1 MIVRSDPLQALWNHE
16 ERKGSLH
23 LLTSGQIFIA
33 QASQGPRF
41 IAIIDVRKWT
51 VLKTKV
57 PFFLFTQPAMAMM
70 KRSFGG
76 EWSVAGSIIA
86 ATTYQMCD
94 NRVLLLREDCL
105 WERYD
110 SGSWLYK
117 LIHSMHSR
125 VVSAATWDWAQNMEQ
140 RGTDDGWRAMQQPSR
155 RRKEGARSTET
166 HEKNGKPYIL
176 LCKDVIT
183 IFWSEDCIYGYSCTL
198 MQHPCTSLEIKDD
211 KNGPFL
217 LSKHINSTT

>member
-1 MIVRSDPLQALWNHE
+1 
-16 ERKGSLH
+16 
-23 LLTSGQIFIA
+23 
-33 QASQGPRF
+33 
-41 IAIIDVRKWT
+41 
-51 VLKTKV
+51 
-57 PFFLFTQPAMAMM
+57 
-70 KRSFGG
+70 
-76 EWSVAGSIIA
+76 
-86 ATTYQMCD
+86 MCD
-94 NRVLLLREDCL
+94 DRVLLSREDCL
-105 WERYD
+105 RERCD
-110 SGSWLYK
+110 SDSWLYE
-117 LIHSMHSR
+117 LICSMHSR
-125 VVSAATWDWAQNMEQ
+125 GERSQRLGIEHKILNKRAPTMDEAT
-140 RGTDDGWRAMQQPSR
+140 AMQQPSR